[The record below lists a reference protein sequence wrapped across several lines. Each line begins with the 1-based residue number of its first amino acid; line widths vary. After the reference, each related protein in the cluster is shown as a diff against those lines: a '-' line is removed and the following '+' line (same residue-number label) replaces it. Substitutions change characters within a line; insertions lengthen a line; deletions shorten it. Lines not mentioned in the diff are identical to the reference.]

1 MDDRKTRPTKSKQSV
16 NTRQRSVYLSLDIHE
31 EISSSIKLLSMK
43 VIWAKDNVNNYCI
56 DHYLFNR
63 PHRYRV
69 IDSIVSRD
77 PK

>member
-1 MDDRKTRPTKSKQSV
+1 
-16 NTRQRSVYLSLDIHE
+16 
-31 EISSSIKLLSMK
+31 MK